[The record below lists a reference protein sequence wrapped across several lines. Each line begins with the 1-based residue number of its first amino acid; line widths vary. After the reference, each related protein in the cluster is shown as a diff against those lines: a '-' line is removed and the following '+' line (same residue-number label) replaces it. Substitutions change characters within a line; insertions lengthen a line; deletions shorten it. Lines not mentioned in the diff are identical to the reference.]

1 MSLTDDKSLTT
12 PNSNEERPS
21 YDRRRYPRYYVTSR
35 LTLAMEDET
44 LKESIGIG
52 EPQDISLGGVR
63 VSNLPACP
71 NVKVGD
77 QLGML
82 LIDGDDALSLA
93 GEVVHHATADTF
105 GVEFRGL
112 SSHDQKAVGEMIGR
126 LHARI

>member
-1 MSLTDDKSLTT
+1 MTT
-12 PNSNEERPS
+12 PNWNEENPTH
-21 YDRRRYPRYYVTSR
+21 DRRRYPRYYVTSR
-35 LTLAMEDET
+35 LTLAIEDES
-44 LKESIGIG
+44 LNESIGIG

-63 VSNLPACP
+63 VTNLPASP
-71 NVKVGD
+71 NVKIGD

-93 GEVVHHATADTF
+93 GEVVHHATPDTF

-112 SSHDQKAVGEMIGR
+112 TNQDQKAVGDMIGR

>member
-1 MSLTDDKSLTT
+1 MTT
-12 PNSNEERPS
+12 PNLNEDVRTH
-21 YDRRRYPRYYVTSR
+21 DRRRFPRYYVTSR
-35 LTLAMEDET
+35 LTLAIEDES

-63 VSNLPACP
+63 VTNLPASP

-82 LIDGDDALSLA
+82 LFDGDDALSLA

-112 SSHDQKAVGEMIGR
+112 SNHDQKAVGEMIGR
-126 LHARI
+126 LHSRI

>member
-1 MSLTDDKSLTT
+1 MTT
-12 PNSNEERPS
+12 PDLHEEVLSN
-21 YDRRRYPRYYVTSR
+21 DRRRFPRYYVTSR
-35 LTLAMEDET
+35 LTLAIEDES

-63 VSNLPACP
+63 VTNLPASP

-82 LIDGDDALSLA
+82 LFDGDDALSLA
-93 GEVVHHATADTF
+93 GQVVHHATADTF
-105 GVEFRGL
+105 GVEFTEL
-112 SSHDQKAVGEMIGR
+112 SNHDQKAVGEMIGR

>member
-1 MSLTDDKSLTT
+1 MTT
-12 PNSNEERPS
+12 FNSNPEVNAQ
-21 YDRRRYPRYYVTSR
+21 DRRRYPRYYVTSR
-35 LTLAMEDET
+35 LTLAIEDES

-63 VSNLPACP
+63 VTNLPASP

-82 LIDGDDALSLA
+82 LFDGDDALSLT
-93 GEVVHHATADTF
+93 GEVVHHATADSF

-112 SSHDQKAVGEMIGR
+112 SNHDQKAVGEMIGR
-126 LHARI
+126 LHSRI

>member
-1 MSLTDDKSLTT
+1 MTT
-12 PNSNEERPS
+12 PDLNDEVNAN
-21 YDRRRYPRYYVTSR
+21 DRRRHPRYYVTSR
-35 LTLAMEDET
+35 LTLAIEDES

-63 VSNLPACP
+63 VTNLPASP

-82 LIDGDDALSLA
+82 LFDGDDALSLA
-93 GEVVHHATADTF
+93 GQVVHHATADTF

-112 SSHDQKAVGEMIGR
+112 TNHDQKAVGEMIGR

>member
-1 MSLTDDKSLTT
+1 MTT
-12 PNSNEERPS
+12 PDLDDEVNAS
-21 YDRRRYPRYYVTSR
+21 DRRRFPRYYVTSR
-35 LTLAMEDET
+35 LTLAIEDES

-63 VSNLPACP
+63 VTNLPASP

-82 LIDGDDALSLA
+82 LFDGDDALSLA
-93 GEVVHHATADTF
+93 GQVVHHATADTF
-105 GVEFRGL
+105 GVEFTEL
-112 SSHDQKAVGEMIGR
+112 SNHDQKAVGEMIGR